1 MELAG
6 PELRKVSKVASLVKL
21 QSLLDLALNMN
32 FSGDEVAYKYKED
45 VKVTLAPTGLYDW
58 LLKIV
63 SKGGPGFGMD
73 DNAADVIESP
83 GERDKDK
90 RRKCKNSLC
99 YRNIPKGIILIHWSV
114 TTMDVLQLDFQVPF
128 PLSLVLSRKT
138 VLRYQLLFR
147 FLMHLKHIE
156 QCLSQI
162 WIDQKTDVWKAA
174 VPWHPELEA
183 WRRRVWVLRARMLA
197 VIQQIISYITMEVLE
212 PNWRNLEAKIGKVTT
227 VDQLLR
233 DHVDFLD
240 TCLKECMLTNAKIL
254 KACRNDSPFNAE
266 GYARS

>member
-1 MELAG
+1 
-6 PELRKVSKVASLVKL
+6 
-21 QSLLDLALNMN
+21 
-32 FSGDEVAYKYKED
+32 
-45 VKVTLAPTGLYDW
+45 
-58 LLKIV
+58 
-63 SKGGPGFGMD
+63 
-73 DNAADVIESP
+73 
-83 GERDKDK
+83 
-90 RRKCKNSLC
+90 
-99 YRNIPKGIILIHWSV
+99 V
-114 TTMDVLQLDFQVPF
+114 TTIDVLQLDFQVPF

-147 FLMHLKHIE
+147 FLTHLKHIE

-162 WIDQKTDVWKAA
+162 WIDQKSDVWKAA

-183 WRRRVWVLRARMLA
+183 WRRRVWVLRARMLTI
-197 VIQQIISYITMEVLE
+197 IQQIISYVTMEALE

-254 KACRNDSPFNAE
+254 KACLVVSFDRRADAGS
-266 GYARS
+266 